1 MHASDGLAS
10 LESQPRNLDGI
21 PRSIMLK
28 VVDSVLFKILIT
40 VVALSVLIIIH
51 EGGHYLAARAFGM
64 RVLRY
69 SIGFGP
75 TLFRYQ
81 PKGSPTV
88 FQVAVIP
95 FLAYVQ
101 IAGMNPNEEVDPND
115 PELYPNKSWLARATT
130 IAAGPVANYLTAS
143 LIVFGLGVTNT
154 LPPRQPAE
162 PMQVAHVVPD
172 SPAEKAGLQEGDVIV
187 KADGQE
193 IQNVQQLIDATAPRA
208 GQPTEYVVER
218 AGHELPPLTITP
230 ADRGGRGQIGVSAKM
245 MRLYENLGV
254 WESARL
260 SIALPWQMT
269 VMQLEGLADMVQRR
283 STEGIGGPVMMG
295 KMVAEAAEAGVPAF
309 LWILMFI
316 SVALGMFNLLP
327 FPALDGGRLIF
338 LGYEMIARRRA
349 NERFEMAVHAF
360 GIVFL
365 LGVMLLVT
373 YRDIFG

>member
-1 MHASDGLAS
+1 M
-10 LESQPRNLDGI
+10 
-21 PRSIMLK
+21 
-28 VVDSVLFKILIT
+28 LFKVLIT

-88 FQVAVIP
+88 FQVAAIP

-101 IAGMNPNEEVDPND
+101 IAGMNPNEEVDPDD
-115 PELYPNKSWLARATT
+115 PEIYPNKSLFARVTT
-130 IAAGPVANYLTAS
+130 IAAGPVANYMTAS
-143 LIVFGLGVTNT
+143 AIVFALGITNT
-154 LPPRQPAE
+154 LPPMQPAE
-162 PMQVAHVVPD
+162 PMQVGHVVAD
-172 SPAEKAGLQEGDVIV
+172 SPAAEAGLQEGDVIV
-187 KADGQE
+187 KADGKP
-193 IQNVQQLIDATAPRA
+193 IANVSELIDATAPRA
-208 GQPTEYVVER
+208 GEPTEYLVER
-218 AGHELPPLTITP
+218 NGETLPPITITP
-230 ADRGGRGQIGVSAKM
+230 LDRDGRGQIGVGAKM
-245 MRLYENLGV
+245 IRLYENLGV
-254 WESARL
+254 MDSAKL
-260 SIALPWQMT
+260 SVVLPYQMT
-269 VMQLEGLADMVQRR
+269 MAQLKGLADMVKRR

-295 KMVAEAAEAGVPAF
+295 KMVAEAAQAGLPAF

-338 LGYEMIARRRA
+338 LGYEAVTRRRA
-349 NERFEMAVHAF
+349 NEQLEMAVHAF

-365 LGVMLLVT
+365 LGVMILVT

>member
-1 MHASDGLAS
+1 
-10 LESQPRNLDGI
+10 
-21 PRSIMLK
+21 MLIG
-28 VVDSVLFKILIT
+28 VDSLIFKVLIT

-88 FQVAVIP
+88 FQVAAIP

-115 PELYPNKSWLARATT
+115 PELYPNKSWFARATT
-130 IAAGPVANYLTAS
+130 IAAGPFANYLTAS
-143 LIVFGLGVTNT
+143 LIVFGLGATNT

-162 PMQVAHVVPD
+162 PMQVAQVVPG
-172 SPAEKAGLQEGDVIV
+172 SPAGEAGIRDGDVIV
-187 KADGQE
+187 EADGKP
-193 IQNVQQLIDATAPRA
+193 IQNVEQLIEATAPRA
-208 GQPTEYVVER
+208 GEPTEYVVER
-218 AGHELPPLTITP
+218 AGQRLPPIVITP

-245 MRLYENLGV
+245 MRMYENLGV
-254 WESARL
+254 WESAKL
-260 SIALPWQMT
+260 SIALPWKMT
-269 VMQLEGLADMVQRR
+269 VMQLEGLSNMVKRR

-295 KMVAEAAEAGVPAF
+295 KMVAEAAEAGLPAF

-365 LGVMLLVT
+365 LGVMILVT

>member
-1 MHASDGLAS
+1 
-10 LESQPRNLDGI
+10 
-21 PRSIMLK
+21 MLK
-28 VVDSVLFKILIT
+28 SVDSLLFKILIT
-40 VVALSVLIIIH
+40 VVALSILIIIH

-88 FQVAVIP
+88 FQVAAIP

-101 IAGMNPNEEVDPND
+101 IAGMNPNEDVDPED
-115 PELYPNKSWLARATT
+115 PELYPNKSLFARVTT

-143 LIVFGLGVTNT
+143 IIVFGLGITNT
-154 LPPRQPAE
+154 LPPMTPAE
-162 PMQVAHVVPD
+162 PMQVGHVVPD
-172 SPAEKAGLQEGDVIV
+172 SPAAEAGLQDGDVIIE
-187 KADGQE
+187 ANNRP
-193 IQNVQQLIDATAPRA
+193 IQNVSELIDATAPRP
-208 GQPTEYVVER
+208 GQPTVYVVER
-218 AGHELPPLTITP
+218 QGEVLPPITITP
-230 ADRGGRGQIGVSAKM
+230 ADRDGRGQIGVGAKM
-245 MRLYENLGV
+245 TQLYENLTPL
-254 WESARL
+254 ESAKL
-260 SIALPWQMT
+260 SVVLPWQMT
-269 VMQLEGLADMVQRR
+269 VAQLKGLSDMVKRR

-295 KMVAEAAEAGVPAF
+295 KMVAEAAQAGAPAF

-338 LGYEMIARRRA
+338 LGYELIARRRA

-360 GIVFL
+360 GIVVL
-365 LGVMLLVT
+365 LGVMILVT

>member
-1 MHASDGLAS
+1 MD
-10 LESQPRNLDGI
+10 N
-21 PRSIMLK
+21 
-28 VVDSVLFKILIT
+28 VLFKVLIT
-40 VVALSVLIIIH
+40 VTALSVLIIIH

-64 RVLRY
+64 RVLKY

-101 IAGMNPNEEVDPND
+101 IAGMNPNEEVDPDD
-115 PELYPNKSWLARATT
+115 PELYPNKSLFARATT
-130 IAAGPVANYLTAS
+130 IAAGPFANYLTAS
-143 LIVFGLGVTNT
+143 LIVFGLGVTDS
-154 LPPRQPAE
+154 LPPMQPAE
-162 PMQVAHVVPD
+162 PMQVGHVVEG
-172 SPAEKAGLQEGDVIV
+172 SPAAEAGLQEGDIITE
-187 KADGQE
+187 ADGRP
-193 IQNVQQLIDATAPRA
+193 IANVSELIDATAPRA
-208 GQPTEYVVER
+208 GEPTEYVVER
-218 AGHELPPLTITP
+218 DGKALPPIVITP
-230 ADRGGRGQIGVSAKM
+230 ADQGGRGQIGVGAQM
-245 MRLYENLGV
+245 IRLYEDLSI
-254 WESARL
+254 WDSARL
-260 SIALPWQMT
+260 GLVLPFDMT
-269 VMQLEGLADMVQRR
+269 MAQLQGLAQMVERR

-295 KMVAEAAEAGVPAF
+295 KMVAEAAQAGLPAF

-338 LGYEMIARRRA
+338 LGYEAVTRRRA
-349 NERFEMAVHAF
+349 NEQLEMAVHAF

-365 LGVMLLVT
+365 LGVMILVT

>member
-1 MHASDGLAS
+1 M
-10 LESQPRNLDGI
+10 
-21 PRSIMLK
+21 
-28 VVDSVLFKILIT
+28 DSVLFKVLIT
-40 VVALSVLIIIH
+40 IVALSVLIIIH

-88 FQVAVIP
+88 FQIAAIP

-115 PELYPNKSWLARATT
+115 PEIYPNKSLFARVST

-143 LIVFGLGVTNT
+143 AIVFALGITNT
-154 LPPRQPAE
+154 LPPMQPAE
-162 PMQVAHVVPD
+162 PMQVGHVVPD
-172 SPAEKAGLQEGDVIV
+172 SPAAAAGLQEGDVIV
-187 KADGQE
+187 KADGE
-193 IQNVQQLIDATAPRA
+193 PIANVSELIDATAPRA
-208 GQPTEYVVER
+208 GQPTEYVIER
-218 AGHELPPLTITP
+218 DGKALPPITITP
-230 ADRGGRGQIGVSAKM
+230 FDSGGRGQIGVGAKM
-245 MRLYENLGV
+245 IRLYENLGV
-254 WESARL
+254 WDSAKL
-260 SIALPWQMT
+260 SFVLPFQMT
-269 VMQLEGLADMVQRR
+269 TAQLNGLAEMVKRR

-295 KMVAEAAEAGVPAF
+295 KMVAEAAEAGLPAF

-338 LGYEMIARRRA
+338 LGYEAVTRRRA
-349 NERFEMAVHAF
+349 NEQFEMAVHAF
-360 GIVFL
+360 GIVLL
-365 LGVMLLVT
+365 LGVMILVT

>member
-1 MHASDGLAS
+1 M
-10 LESQPRNLDGI
+10 
-21 PRSIMLK
+21 
-28 VVDSVLFKILIT
+28 LFKVLIT

-75 TLFRYQ
+75 TVFRYQ

-88 FQVAVIP
+88 FQIAVIP

-101 IAGMNPNEEVDPND
+101 IAGMNPHEDVDPND
-115 PELYPNKSWLARATT
+115 PELYPNKSLFARVTT
-130 IAAGPVANYLTAS
+130 IAAGPIANYLTAS
-143 LIVFGLGVTNT
+143 AIVFALGVTNT
-154 LPPRQPAE
+154 LPPMQPAE
-162 PMQVAHVVPD
+162 PMQIGHVVPD
-172 SPAEKAGLQEGDVIV
+172 SPAAEAGLQEGDVIV
-187 KADGQE
+187 MADGKP
-193 IQNVQQLIDATAPRA
+193 IANVSELIDATAPRA
-208 GQPTEYVVER
+208 GEPTEYVVER
-218 AGHELPPLTITP
+218 DGKALPPIVVTP
-230 ADRGGRGQIGVSAKM
+230 ADRDGRGQIGVGAKM
-245 MRLYENLGV
+245 IKLYENLGV
-254 WESARL
+254 WDSAKL
-260 SIALPWQMT
+260 SIALPFQMT
-269 VMQLEGLADMVQRR
+269 VAQLEGLANMVKRR

-295 KMVAEAAEAGVPAF
+295 KMVAEAAQAGLPAF

-338 LGYEMIARRRA
+338 LGYEAVTRKRA
-349 NERFEMAVHAF
+349 NEQFEMAVHAF

-365 LGVMLLVT
+365 LGMMILVT

>member
-1 MHASDGLAS
+1 MEWL
-10 LESQPRNLDGI
+10 PRRRG
-21 PRSIMLK
+21 SGHYAGG
-28 VVDSVLFKILIT
+28 VDSVLWKALIT
-40 VVALSVLIIIH
+40 ITALSVLIIIH

-69 SIGFGP
+69 SVGFGP

-101 IAGMNPNEEVDPND
+101 IAGMNPNEEVDPDD
-115 PELYPNKSWLARATT
+115 PELFPNKSLFARVTT
-130 IAAGPVANYLTAS
+130 IAAGPIANYLTAAA
-143 LIVFGLGVTNT
+143 IVFSLGVTNT
-154 LPPRQPAE
+154 LPPMQPAE
-162 PMQVAHVVPD
+162 PMQVGHVVPE
-172 SPAEKAGLQEGDVIV
+172 SPAAQAGLREGDIITM
-187 KADGQE
+187 ANGQP
-193 IQNVQQLIDATAPRA
+193 IHNVSELIDATAPRA
-208 GQPTEYVVER
+208 SQPTLYVIER
-218 AGHELPPLTITP
+218 DGETLPPITITP
-230 ADRGGRGQIGVSAKM
+230 SDQEGRGQIGVGAKLIP
-245 MRLYENLGV
+245 LYENLNV
-254 WESARL
+254 WESAKL
-260 SIALPWQMT
+260 SVVLPYQMT
-269 VMQLEGLADMVQRR
+269 MAQLNGLAEMVKRR

-295 KMVAEAAEAGVPAF
+295 KMVAEAAEAGLPAF

-338 LGYEMIARRRA
+338 LGYEAITRRRA
-349 NERFEMAVHAF
+349 NERLEMAVHAF

-365 LGVMLLVT
+365 LGVMILVT

>member
-1 MHASDGLAS
+1 
-10 LESQPRNLDGI
+10 
-21 PRSIMLK
+21 
-28 VVDSVLFKILIT
+28 VLFKVLIT
-40 VVALSVLIIIH
+40 VIALSVLIIIH

-101 IAGMNPNEEVDPND
+101 IAGMNPNEEIDPAA
-115 PELYPNKSWLARATT
+115 PEIYPNKSLFARVTT

-143 LIVFGLGVTNT
+143 AIVFALGVTNT
-154 LPPRQPAE
+154 LPPMQPAE
-162 PMQVAHVVPD
+162 PMQVGHVVPD
-172 SPAEKAGLQEGDVIV
+172 SPAAEAGLEEGDVIV
-187 KADGQE
+187 MANGE
-193 IQNVQQLIDATAPRA
+193 AIANVSELIEATAPRA
-208 GQPTEYVVER
+208 GEPTDYVVER
-218 AGHELPPLTITP
+218 DGKALPPITITP
-230 ADRGGRGQIGVSAKM
+230 LDRGGRGQIGVGAKM
-245 MRLYENLGV
+245 IRLYEDLGV
-254 WESARL
+254 WDSAKL
-260 SIALPWQMT
+260 SFVLPFQMT
-269 VMQLEGLADMVQRR
+269 MAQLNGLADMVKRR

-295 KMVAEAAEAGVPAF
+295 KMVADAAQAGLPAF

-338 LGYEMIARRRA
+338 LGYEAVTRRRA

-365 LGVMLLVT
+365 LGVMILVT

>member
-1 MHASDGLAS
+1 M
-10 LESQPRNLDGI
+10 
-21 PRSIMLK
+21 
-28 VVDSVLFKILIT
+28 LFKVLIT
-40 VVALSVLIIIH
+40 VVALSLLIIIH

-101 IAGMNPNEEVDPND
+101 IAGMNPNEDVDPDD
-115 PELYPNKSWLARATT
+115 PELYPNKSWIARATT
-130 IAAGPVANYLTAS
+130 IAAGPLANYLTAS

-162 PMQVAHVVPD
+162 PMQVAQVVPD
-172 SPAEKAGLQEGDVIV
+172 SPAAQAGVQDGDVIV
-187 KADGQE
+187 EADGE
-193 IQNVQQLIDATAPRA
+193 PIANVEQLIEATSSRA

-218 AGHELPPLTITP
+218 AGKRLPPLTITP
-230 ADRGGRGQIGVSAKM
+230 ADRDGRGQIGVSAKM
-245 MRLYENLGV
+245 TRMYENLSV
-254 WESARL
+254 WESAKL
-260 SIALPWQMT
+260 SVALPWQMT
-269 VMQLEGLADMVQRR
+269 VMQLEGLGNMVKRR

-295 KMVAEAAEAGVPAF
+295 KMVAQAAEAGLPAF

-349 NERFEMAVHAF
+349 NEQFEMAVHAF

-365 LGVMLLVT
+365 LGVMILVT

>member
-360 GIVFL
+360 GIIFL

>member
-1 MHASDGLAS
+1 M
-10 LESQPRNLDGI
+10 
-21 PRSIMLK
+21 
-28 VVDSVLFKILIT
+28 LFKVLIT
-40 VVALSVLIIIH
+40 VIALSVLIIIH

-81 PKGSPTV
+81 PKNSPTV

-101 IAGMNPNEEVDPND
+101 IAGMNPNEDVDPDD
-115 PELYPNKSWLARATT
+115 PELYPNKSLFARVTT
-130 IAAGPVANYLTAS
+130 IAAGPIANYLTAS
-143 LIVFGLGVTNT
+143 AIVFALGVTNT
-154 LPPRQPAE
+154 LPPMQPAE
-162 PMQVAHVVPD
+162 PMQVGHVVPD
-172 SPAEKAGLQEGDVIV
+172 SPAAEAGLQEGDVIV
-187 KADGQE
+187 TADGE
-193 IQNVQQLIDATAPRA
+193 AIDNVSELIAATAPRA
-208 GQPTEYVVER
+208 GEPTLYVVER
-218 AGHELPPLTITP
+218 DGKALPPITITP
-230 ADRGGRGQIGVSAKM
+230 ADRAGRGQIGVGAKM
-245 MRLYENLGV
+245 IPLYENLSV
-254 WESARL
+254 WDSAKL
-260 SIALPWQMT
+260 SIALPYQMT
-269 VMQLEGLADMVQRR
+269 MAQLNGLADMVKRR

-295 KMVAEAAEAGVPAF
+295 KMVADAAQAGLPAF

-338 LGYEMIARRRA
+338 LGYEAVTRRRA
-349 NERFEMAVHAF
+349 NEQFEMAVHAF

-365 LGVMLLVT
+365 LSVMILVT

>member
-1 MHASDGLAS
+1 M
-10 LESQPRNLDGI
+10 
-21 PRSIMLK
+21 
-28 VVDSVLFKILIT
+28 DSVLFKVLIT

-101 IAGMNPNEEVDPND
+101 IAGMNPNEEVDPDD
-115 PELYPNKSWLARATT
+115 PELYPNKSLFARVTT
-130 IAAGPVANYLTAS
+130 IAAGPIANYLTAS
-143 LIVFGLGVTNT
+143 AIVFALGVTNT
-154 LPPRQPAE
+154 LPPMQPAE
-162 PMQVAHVVPD
+162 PMQVGHVVPD
-172 SPAEKAGLQEGDVIV
+172 SPANQAGLQEGDVIV
-187 KADGQE
+187 MANGAE
-193 IQNVQQLIDATAPRA
+193 IHNVSELIDATAPRA
-208 GQPTEYVVER
+208 GEPTVYVVER
-218 AGHELPPLTITP
+218 AGHALPPVTITP
-230 ADRGGRGQIGVSAKM
+230 ADHGGRGQIGVGAKM
-245 MRLYENLGV
+245 MRLYENL
-254 WESARL
+254 SAWDSAKL
-260 SIALPWQMT
+260 SIALPFQMT
-269 VMQLEGLADMVQRR
+269 MAQLKGLANMVERR

-295 KMVAEAAEAGVPAF
+295 KMVADAAQAGLPAF

-338 LGYEMIARRRA
+338 LGYEAVTRRRA
-349 NERFEMAVHAF
+349 NERFEMAVHAL

-365 LGVMLLVT
+365 LGVMILVT

>member
-1 MHASDGLAS
+1 M
-10 LESQPRNLDGI
+10 
-21 PRSIMLK
+21 
-28 VVDSVLFKILIT
+28 DSVLFKVLIT

-64 RVLRY
+64 RVLRF

-81 PKGSPTV
+81 PKGSPTI

-101 IAGMNPNEEVDPND
+101 IAGMNPNEEVDPDD
-115 PELYPNKSWLARATT
+115 PELYPNKSLGARVAT
-130 IAAGPVANYLTAS
+130 IAAGPIANYLTAS
-143 LIVFGLGVTNT
+143 AIVFALGISNT
-154 LPPRQPAE
+154 LPPMQPAE
-162 PMQVAHVVPD
+162 PMQVGHVVPD
-172 SPAEKAGLQEGDVIV
+172 SPADKAGLQEGDVIV
-187 KADGQE
+187 MANGERISDVSE
-193 IQNVQQLIDATAPRA
+193 LIDATAPRA
-208 GQPTEYVVER
+208 GEPTEYIVER
-218 AGHELPPLTITP
+218 DGKALPPILITP
-230 ADRGGRGQIGVSAKM
+230 EDRGGRGQIGVGAKM
-245 MRLYENLGV
+245 VRLYEHLGV
-254 WESARL
+254 WDSAKL
-260 SIALPWQMT
+260 SVALPFQMT
-269 VMQLEGLADMVQRR
+269 VAQLTGLADMVERR

-295 KMVAEAAEAGVPAF
+295 KMVAEAAQAGLPAF

-338 LGYEMIARRRA
+338 LGYEAITRRRA
-349 NERFEMAVHAF
+349 NERFEMAVHAV

-365 LGVMLLVT
+365 LGVMILVT

>member
-1 MHASDGLAS
+1 M
-10 LESQPRNLDGI
+10 
-21 PRSIMLK
+21 
-28 VVDSVLFKILIT
+28 DSVLFKVLIT
-40 VVALSVLIIIH
+40 VIALSVLVIIH

-115 PELYPNKSWLARATT
+115 PELYPNKSLFARVTT
-130 IAAGPVANYLTAS
+130 IAAGPIANYLTAS
-143 LIVFGLGVTNT
+143 AIVFALGVTNT
-154 LPPRQPAE
+154 LPPMQPAE
-162 PMQVAHVVPD
+162 PMQVGHVVPD
-172 SPAEKAGLQEGDVIV
+172 SPAANAGLQEGDIIV
-187 KADGQE
+187 MANGKA
-193 IQNVQQLIDATAPRA
+193 IANVSELIDATAPRA
-208 GQPTEYVVER
+208 GEPTEYIIER
-218 AGHELPPLTITP
+218 DGKALPPIAITP
-230 ADRGGRGQIGVSAKM
+230 LDRGGRGQIGVGAKMIPLYEELGVVESAK
-245 MRLYENLGV
+245 
-254 WESARL
+254 L
-260 SIALPWQMT
+260 SVVLPFQMT
-269 VMQLEGLADMVQRR
+269 MAQLNGLADMVKRR

-295 KMVAEAAEAGVPAF
+295 KMVADAAQAGLPAF

-338 LGYEMIARRRA
+338 LGYEAVTRRRA
-349 NERFEMAVHAF
+349 NEQFEMAVHAF

-365 LGVMLLVT
+365 LGVMILVT

>member
-1 MHASDGLAS
+1 
-10 LESQPRNLDGI
+10 
-21 PRSIMLK
+21 
-28 VVDSVLFKILIT
+28 VDSVLFKVLIT

-64 RVLRY
+64 RVLKY

-101 IAGMNPNEEVDPND
+101 IAGMNPNEEVDPDD
-115 PELYPNKSWLARATT
+115 PELYPNKSLFARATT

-143 LIVFGLGVTNT
+143 AIVFGLGITNN
-154 LPPRQPAE
+154 LPPMQPSE
-162 PMQVAHVVPD
+162 PMQVGHVVPD
-172 SPAEKAGLQEGDVIV
+172 SPAAQAGLEEGDVIAMANGRQIHDV
-187 KADGQE
+187 SE
-193 IQNVQQLIDATAPRA
+193 LIEETAPRA
-208 GQPTEYVVER
+208 GEPTVYVIER
-218 AGHELPPLTITP
+218 EGQVLPPITMTP
-230 ADRGGRGQIGVSAKM
+230 TDHDGRGRIGVGAKLI
-245 MRLYENLGV
+245 RIYENLGA
-254 WESARL
+254 WDAAKL
-260 SIALPWQMT
+260 SIVLPY
-269 VMQLEGLADMVQRR
+269 QLTMAQLNGLADMVKRR

-295 KMVAEAAEAGVPAF
+295 KMVAEAAQAGAPAF

-327 FPALDGGRLIF
+327 MPALDGGRLIF
-338 LGYEMIARRRA
+338 LGYEAITRRRA
-349 NERFEMAVHAF
+349 NEQFEMAVHAF

-365 LGVMLLVT
+365 LSVMILVT

>member
-1 MHASDGLAS
+1 M
-10 LESQPRNLDGI
+10 
-21 PRSIMLK
+21 
-28 VVDSVLFKILIT
+28 LFKVLIT
-40 VVALSVLIIIH
+40 VIALSVLVIIH

-75 TLFRYQ
+75 TLFRHQ

-115 PELYPNKSWLARATT
+115 PELYPNKSLFARVTT
-130 IAAGPVANYLTAS
+130 IAAGPIANYLTAS
-143 LIVFGLGVTNT
+143 AIVFALGVTNT
-154 LPPRQPAE
+154 LPPMQPAE
-162 PMQVAHVVPD
+162 PMQVGHVVPD
-172 SPAEKAGLQEGDVIV
+172 SPAANAGLQEGDIIV
-187 KADGQE
+187 MANGKA
-193 IQNVQQLIDATAPRA
+193 IANVSELIDATAPRA
-208 GQPTEYVVER
+208 GEPTEYIIER
-218 AGHELPPLTITP
+218 DGKALPPIAITP
-230 ADRGGRGQIGVSAKM
+230 LDRGGRGQIGVGAKMIPLYEELGVVESAK
-245 MRLYENLGV
+245 
-254 WESARL
+254 L
-260 SIALPWQMT
+260 SVVLPFQMT
-269 VMQLEGLADMVQRR
+269 MAQLNGLADMVKRR

-295 KMVAEAAEAGVPAF
+295 KMVADAAQAGLPAF

-338 LGYEMIARRRA
+338 LGYEAVTRRRA
-349 NERFEMAVHAF
+349 NEQFEMAVHAF

-365 LGVMLLVT
+365 LGVMILVT

>member
-1 MHASDGLAS
+1 
-10 LESQPRNLDGI
+10 
-21 PRSIMLK
+21 
-28 VVDSVLFKILIT
+28 VDSVVFKVLIT
-40 VVALSVLIIIH
+40 IVALSVLIIIH

-64 RVLRY
+64 RVLRF

-75 TLFRYQ
+75 TLFRHQ

-101 IAGMNPNEEVDPND
+101 IAGMNPNEEVDPDD
-115 PELYPNKSWLARATT
+115 PELYPNKSLGARVAT
-130 IAAGPVANYLTAS
+130 IAAGPIANYLTAS
-143 LIVFGLGVTNT
+143 AIVFALGMANA
-154 LPPRQPAE
+154 LPPMQPAE
-162 PMQVAHVVPD
+162 PMQVGHVVPD
-172 SPAEKAGLQEGDVIV
+172 SPAARAGLQEGDVIV
-187 KADGQE
+187 VANGE
-193 IQNVQQLIDATAPRA
+193 PIQNVSELIDATAPRA
-208 GQPTEYVVER
+208 GQATEYVVER
-218 AGHELPPLTITP
+218 DGKLLAPIVITP
-230 ADRGGRGQIGVSAKM
+230 EDRGGRGQIGVGAKM
-245 MRLYENLGV
+245 VRLYENLNA
-254 WESARL
+254 WESAKL
-260 SIALPWQMT
+260 SIALPFQMT
-269 VMQLEGLADMVQRR
+269 MAQLSGLADMVARR

-338 LGYEMIARRRA
+338 LGYEAITRRRA
-349 NERFEMAVHAF
+349 NERFEMAVHAV

-365 LGVMLLVT
+365 LGVMILVT

>member
-1 MHASDGLAS
+1 MAHRVKRWARVSAKLPRRAGSGRYAGGV
-10 LESQPRNLDGI
+10 ESVI
-21 PRSIMLK
+21 FK
-28 VVDSVLFKILIT
+28 VLIT
-40 VVALSVLIIIH
+40 VMALSVLIIIH

-115 PELYPNKSWLARATT
+115 PELYPNKSLFARVST
-130 IAAGPVANYLTAS
+130 IAAGPIANYLTAS
-143 LIVFGLGVTNT
+143 AIVFGLGVTNT
-154 LPPRQPAE
+154 LPPMQPAE
-162 PMQVAHVVPD
+162 PMEVAEVVPD
-172 SPAEKAGLQEGDVIV
+172 SPAAVAGLQEGDVIV
-187 KADGQE
+187 AANGQA
-193 IQNVQQLIDATAPRA
+193 IKNVSELIDATAPRA
-208 GQPTEYVVER
+208 GEPTLYVVER
-218 AGHELPPLTITP
+218 EGQLLPPITITP

-245 MRLYENLGV
+245 IRLYSNL
-254 WESARL
+254 SAWDSAKL
-260 SIALPWQMT
+260 SIALPYQMT
-269 VMQLEGLADMVQRR
+269 MAQLNGLAEMVERR

-295 KMVAEAAEAGVPAF
+295 KMVADAAQAGLPAF

-338 LGYEMIARRRA
+338 LGYEAITRRRA

-365 LGVMLLVT
+365 LGVMILVT

>member
-1 MHASDGLAS
+1 
-10 LESQPRNLDGI
+10 
-21 PRSIMLK
+21 MLG
-28 VVDSVLFKILIT
+28 VVDSVLFKVLIT
-40 VVALSVLIIIH
+40 VAALSVLIIIH

-88 FQVAVIP
+88 FQVAAIP

-101 IAGMNPNEEVDPND
+101 IAGMNPNEDVDPND
-115 PELYPNKSWLARATT
+115 PELYPNKGWFARATT
-130 IAAGPVANYLTAS
+130 IAAGPIANYLTAS

-162 PMQVAHVVPD
+162 PMQVAEVVPD
-172 SPAEKAGLQEGDVIV
+172 SPAANAGLKEGDVIIE
-187 KADGQE
+187 ANGQA
-193 IQNVQQLIDATAPRA
+193 IQNVGQLIEATAPRA
-208 GQPTEYVVER
+208 GEPTEYVVER
-218 AGHELPPLTITP
+218 AGQALPPMTITP

-254 WESARL
+254 WDSAKL
-260 SIALPWQMT
+260 SIVLPWQMT
-269 VMQLEGLADMVQRR
+269 VMQLEGLTDMVKRR

-295 KMVAEAAEAGVPAF
+295 KMVADSFNAGMPAF

-365 LGVMLLVT
+365 LGVMILVT

>member
-1 MHASDGLAS
+1 LAVPSGLLATGP
-10 LESQPRNLDGI
+10 LPRRAGSG
-21 PRSIMLK
+21 RYAGG
-28 VVDSVLFKILIT
+28 VDSALFKVLIT
-40 VVALSVLIIIH
+40 VAALSVLIIIH

-101 IAGMNPNEEVDPND
+101 IAGMNPNEEVDPDD
-115 PELYPNKSWLARATT
+115 PELYPNKSLFARVTT
-130 IAAGPVANYLTAS
+130 IAAGPLANYLTAS
-143 LIVFGLGVTNT
+143 AIVFGLGVTNT
-154 LPPRQPAE
+154 LPPMQPVE
-162 PMQVAHVVPD
+162 PMQVGHVVPD
-172 SPAEKAGLQEGDVIV
+172 SPAARAGLREGDVI
-187 KADGQE
+187 AMANGHE
-193 IQNVQQLIDATAPRA
+193 IKNVSELIDATAPRA
-208 GQPTEYVVER
+208 GEPTLYVIER
-218 AGHELPPLTITP
+218 EGQVLPPVTITP
-230 ADRGGRGQIGVSAKM
+230 ADHGGRGQIGVGAKM
-245 MRLYENLGV
+245 IRLYEDLGA
-254 WESARL
+254 WDSAKL
-260 SIALPWQMT
+260 SIVLPYQMT
-269 VMQLEGLADMVQRR
+269 MAQLNGLAEMVERR

-295 KMVAEAAEAGVPAF
+295 KMVAEAARAGPPAF

-338 LGYEMIARRRA
+338 LGYEAITRRRA
-349 NERFEMAVHAF
+349 NEQFEMAVHAF

-365 LGVMLLVT
+365 LGVMILVT

>member
-1 MHASDGLAS
+1 MQATQLLPA
-10 LESQPRNLDGI
+10 PKPAANLDWI
-21 PRSIMLK
+21 PQGIMLGI
-28 VVDSVLFKILIT
+28 VDSVLFKVLIT

-115 PELYPNKSWLARATT
+115 PELYPNKSWFARATT
-130 IAAGPVANYLTAS
+130 IAAGPLANYLTAS

-172 SPAEKAGLQEGDVIV
+172 SPAAKAGLQEGDVIV

-193 IQNVQQLIDATAPRA
+193 IQNVGQLIDATAPRA

-218 AGHELPPLTITP
+218 AGQELPPLTITP
-230 ADRGGRGQIGVSAKM
+230 ADRGGRGQIGVSAQM
-245 MRLYENLGV
+245 TRLYENLSV
-254 WESARL
+254 WESAKL
-260 SIALPWQMT
+260 SIVFPWQMT
-269 VMQLEGLADMVQRR
+269 VMQLEGLADMVRR
-283 STEGIGGPVMMG
+283 QSTEGIGGPVMMG
-295 KMVAEAAEAGVPAF
+295 KMVAEAAEAGLPAF

-338 LGYEMIARRRA
+338 LGYEMVARRRA

>member
-1 MHASDGLAS
+1 M
-10 LESQPRNLDGI
+10 
-21 PRSIMLK
+21 
-28 VVDSVLFKILIT
+28 LFKVLIT

-75 TLFRYQ
+75 TVFRYQ

-88 FQVAVIP
+88 FQIAVIP

-101 IAGMNPNEEVDPND
+101 IAGMNPHEDVDPND
-115 PELYPNKSWLARATT
+115 PELYPNKSLFARVTT
-130 IAAGPVANYLTAS
+130 IAAGPIANYLTAS
-143 LIVFGLGVTNT
+143 AIVFALGVTNT
-154 LPPRQPAE
+154 LPPMQPAE
-162 PMQVAHVVPD
+162 PMQIGHVVPD
-172 SPAEKAGLQEGDVIV
+172 SPAAEAGLQEGDIIV
-187 KADGQE
+187 MADGKP
-193 IQNVQQLIDATAPRA
+193 IANVSELIDATAPRA
-208 GQPTEYVVER
+208 GEPTEYVVER
-218 AGHELPPLTITP
+218 DGKALPPIVVTP
-230 ADRGGRGQIGVSAKM
+230 ADRDGRGQIGVGAKM
-245 MRLYENLGV
+245 IKLYENLGV
-254 WESARL
+254 WDSAKL
-260 SIALPWQMT
+260 SIALPFQMT
-269 VMQLEGLADMVQRR
+269 VAQLEGLANMVKRR

-295 KMVAEAAEAGVPAF
+295 KMVAEAAQAGLPAF

-338 LGYEMIARRRA
+338 LGYEAVTRKRA
-349 NERFEMAVHAF
+349 NEQFEMAVHAF

-365 LGVMLLVT
+365 LGMMILVT

>member
-1 MHASDGLAS
+1 M
-10 LESQPRNLDGI
+10 
-21 PRSIMLK
+21 
-28 VVDSVLFKILIT
+28 LFKVLIT
-40 VVALSVLIIIH
+40 VIALSVLIIIH

-64 RVLRY
+64 RVLRF

-101 IAGMNPNEEVDPND
+101 IAGMNPNEEVDPDD
-115 PELYPNKSWLARATT
+115 PELFPNKGLGARVAT
-130 IAAGPVANYLTAS
+130 IAAGPIANYVTAS
-143 LIVFGLGVTNT
+143 AIVFALGMTNA
-154 LPPRQPAE
+154 LPPMQPAE
-162 PMQVAHVVPD
+162 PMEVGHVVPD
-172 SPAEKAGLQEGDVIV
+172 SPAAKAGLEEGDIIV
-187 KADGQE
+187 MANGE
-193 IQNVQQLIDATAPRA
+193 RIQNVSELIDATAPRA
-208 GQPTEYVVER
+208 GEPTEYVVER
-218 AGHELPPLTITP
+218 DGKALSPITITP
-230 ADRGGRGQIGVSAKM
+230 EDHDGRGQIGVGAKM
-245 MRLYENLGV
+245 VRLYENLGV
-254 WESARL
+254 WDSAKL
-260 SIALPWQMT
+260 SVALPYQMT
-269 VMQLEGLADMVQRR
+269 MAQLTGLAEMVERR

-295 KMVAEAAEAGVPAF
+295 KMVAEAAQAGLPAF

-338 LGYEMIARRRA
+338 LGYEAITRRRA
-349 NERFEMAVHAF
+349 NERFEMAVHAV

>member
-1 MHASDGLAS
+1 M
-10 LESQPRNLDGI
+10 
-21 PRSIMLK
+21 
-28 VVDSVLFKILIT
+28 DSVLFKVLIT
-40 VVALSVLIIIH
+40 VIALSVLVIIH

-115 PELYPNKSWLARATT
+115 PELYPNKSLFARVTT
-130 IAAGPVANYLTAS
+130 IAAGPIANYLTAS
-143 LIVFGLGVTNT
+143 AIVFALGVTNT
-154 LPPRQPAE
+154 LPPMQPAE
-162 PMQVAHVVPD
+162 PMQVGHVVPD
-172 SPAEKAGLQEGDVIV
+172 SPAANAGLQEGDIIV
-187 KADGQE
+187 MADGKA
-193 IQNVQQLIDATAPRA
+193 IANVSELIDATAPRA
-208 GQPTEYVVER
+208 GEPTEYIIER
-218 AGHELPPLTITP
+218 DGKALPPIAITP
-230 ADRGGRGQIGVSAKM
+230 LDRGGRGQIGVGAKMIPLYEELGVVESAK
-245 MRLYENLGV
+245 
-254 WESARL
+254 L
-260 SIALPWQMT
+260 SVVLPFQMT
-269 VMQLEGLADMVQRR
+269 MAQLNGLADMVKRR

-295 KMVAEAAEAGVPAF
+295 KMVADAAQAGLPAF

-338 LGYEMIARRRA
+338 LGYEAVTRRRA
-349 NERFEMAVHAF
+349 NEQFEMAVHAF

-365 LGVMLLVT
+365 LGVMILVT

>member
-1 MHASDGLAS
+1 M
-10 LESQPRNLDGI
+10 
-21 PRSIMLK
+21 
-28 VVDSVLFKILIT
+28 DSVLFKVLIT
-40 VVALSVLIIIH
+40 VIALSVLVIIH

-115 PELYPNKSWLARATT
+115 PELYPNKSLFARVTT
-130 IAAGPVANYLTAS
+130 IAAGPIANYLTAS
-143 LIVFGLGVTNT
+143 AIVFALGVTNT
-154 LPPRQPAE
+154 LPPMQPAE
-162 PMQVAHVVPD
+162 PMQVGHVVPD
-172 SPAEKAGLQEGDVIV
+172 SPAANAGLQEGDVIV
-187 KADGQE
+187 MANGKA
-193 IQNVQQLIDATAPRA
+193 IANVSELIDATAPRA
-208 GQPTEYVVER
+208 GEPTEYIIER
-218 AGHELPPLTITP
+218 DGKALPPIAITP
-230 ADRGGRGQIGVSAKM
+230 LDRGGRGQIGVGAKMIPLYEELGVVESAK
-245 MRLYENLGV
+245 
-254 WESARL
+254 L
-260 SIALPWQMT
+260 SVVLPFQMT
-269 VMQLEGLADMVQRR
+269 MAQLNGLADMVKRR

-295 KMVAEAAEAGVPAF
+295 KMVADAAQAGLPAF

-338 LGYEMIARRRA
+338 LGYEAVTRRRA
-349 NERFEMAVHAF
+349 NEQFEMAVHAF

-365 LGVMLLVT
+365 LGVMILVT